1 MSDSK
6 NTRLIR
12 QMSVGLVIGFIL
24 GVIIGLLIGWVLW
37 PVEYEQAFTYQLVD
51 EEKQHYVAAVVDS
64 HNLTKQLDVA
74 QQRFS
79 TWTTDEK
86 VSELARLSAEY
97 QAQGKAQEAQ
107 QVAAWAA
114 DLQQVEGWDPAVVS
128 EVSSEVENQYAE
140 NGEPNKAE
148 AVSQFTSVLGAS
160 APTPVVGPTPAT
172 AVPQTQ
178 AALGGSRWAL
188 ALCGILL
195 LVGGLIALIL
205 VVSGQRRTRESPAAG
220 GAEPEWTGTGPPPL
234 LQRTSSYALGMDNFD
249 ESFAIETEDSEWLG
263 ECGMGISESL
273 DEGTRRR
280 VTAFEV
286 WLFDKPNTRT
296 VTTVLMSDY
305 ANNDEALRNKL
316 AARGEPVW
324 ATPGGTFSLETPD
337 LIVEAEIVEMEYGED
352 TPAFGY
358 FNKLNVMLTA
368 YQRSET
374 DETGDIV
381 T

>member
-1 MSDSK
+1 MSETR
-6 NTRLIR
+6 NTRLKR
-12 QMSVGLVIGFIL
+12 QVLVGIVIGLL
-24 GVIIGLLIGWVLW
+24 GVGIGLLIGWVLW

-64 HNLTKQLDVA
+64 YNLTRQLDVA

-79 TWTTDEK
+79 TWAADEK
-86 VSELARLSAEY
+86 MGELARLSAEY

-107 QVAAWAA
+107 QVAALAA
-114 DLQQVEGWDPAVVS
+114 ELQRAEGWDPAVVS
-128 EVSSEVENQYAE
+128 EVSSEVANQYAE

-148 AVSQFTSVLGAS
+148 AVSQFTSALSAS
-160 APTPVVGPTPAT
+160 APPSAVSASPAAT

-205 VVSGQRRTRESPAAG
+205 VVSGQRRTRERPAAG
-220 GAEPEWTGTGPPPL
+220 GAELEWTGTGPPPL
-234 LQRTSSYALGMDNFD
+234 LQRTSSYKLGMDNFD
-249 ESFAIETEDSEWLG
+249 ESFAIETEDNEWLG

-273 DEGTRRR
+273 DEGTSRR

-296 VTTVLMSDY
+296 VTNVLMSDY

-316 AARGEPVW
+316 APRGEPVW

-358 FNKLNVMLTA
+358 FNKLSVMLTA
-368 YQRSET
+368 HQRSET

>member
-1 MSDSK
+1 
-6 NTRLIR
+6 
-12 QMSVGLVIGFIL
+12 
-24 GVIIGLLIGWVLW
+24 
-37 PVEYEQAFTYQLVD
+37 
-51 EEKQHYVAAVVDS
+51 
-64 HNLTKQLDVA
+64 
-74 QQRFS
+74 
-79 TWTTDEK
+79 
-86 VSELARLSAEY
+86 
-97 QAQGKAQEAQ
+97 
-107 QVAAWAA
+107 
-114 DLQQVEGWDPAVVS
+114 
-128 EVSSEVENQYAE
+128 
-140 NGEPNKAE
+140 
-148 AVSQFTSVLGAS
+148 VSQFTSALSAS
-160 APTPVVGPTPAT
+160 APPPVVGPTPAT
-172 AVPQTQ
+172 TGPQTR
-178 AALGGSRWAL
+178 ASLGGSRWAL

-205 VVSGQRRTRESPAAG
+205 VVSGQRRTRQVPAAVE
-220 GAEPEWTGTGPPPL
+220 ADEPEWTGTGPPPL

-273 DEGTRRR
+273 DEGTPRR

-296 VTTVLMSDY
+296 VTKVLMSDY

-368 YQRSET
+368 HQRSET
-374 DETGDIV
+374 DESGDIAGDIA
-381 T
+381 